1 MLMVS
6 LRLQHASTTTEL
18 TMKTLVS
25 PGEHM
30 GDDERFGMDFYLREN
45 AGLQGWIGIEN
56 LIYTMWG
63 PPVISWF
70 INPMNTSYKYNKP

>member
-45 AGLQGWIGIEN
+45 AGLQG
-56 LIYTMWG
+56 
-63 PPVISWF
+63 
-70 INPMNTSYKYNKP
+70 